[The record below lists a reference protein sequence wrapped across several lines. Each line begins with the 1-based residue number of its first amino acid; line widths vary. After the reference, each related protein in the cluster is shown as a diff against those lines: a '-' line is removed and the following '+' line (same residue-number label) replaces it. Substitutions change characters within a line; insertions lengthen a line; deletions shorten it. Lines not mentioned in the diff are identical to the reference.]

1 MAYVKIYK
9 YKKQYSL
16 DGGVTWQDVTPAE
29 YVPSGDPI
37 GYYDTLEEC
46 MAQYRTIQ
54 SGYTCVG
61 YDKHN
66 QDVYEVSYDNGVTW
80 SVVSTSAGT
89 LIETNSYDC
98 GYVPPTP
105 ASPKFLLTLNDSS
118 TVSAE
123 CDATSAITRDETN
136 NYISSITSIEIGDC
150 TTSIDMAAFASSNN
164 LTSLTIGDNVT
175 TIGPY
180 AFQRCMNLTNLLIP
194 SNVSNIGNG
203 AFSYCYNL
211 SRIIIEAVTPPI
223 LGSDDDTFYDTNN
236 CPIYV
241 PCESVNAYKLASG
254 WSDYASRIQCIE
266 PVFNGKYKLT
276 LDDTSVVSAECDSS
290 SSVTSSETQDY
301 RHEIVSVEI
310 GDCVTTIDDGAFF
323 DEYMISSVTIGN
335 NVTSISEN
343 AFTMCTELSEIVIP
357 DNVTSIGYAAFA
369 QCTVLTSITISSGI
383 ISIGESAFEETSPRA
398 IIINATTPPTL
409 GANAFRYTDNCPI
422 YVPCASVDA
431 YKAASG
437 WSEYRARIRGIQP
450 CTLPP
455 KYVLTLNDSSTVS
468 AECNSSLSVTSGDVS
483 SQYSG
488 SVVSA
493 VIGDCVSNI
502 GQRAF
507 SYSSGLTSVTLSDSV
522 TSLSAA
528 AFSYC
533 SGLTS
538 IDIPDSVTKIGG
550 TVFTRCFSLTSVT
563 IGSGC
568 TAIGQQAF
576 YNCTALTSVTI
587 EATSPPTLGSNVFYN
602 SNCPIYVPSASVNA
616 YKSASGWSNY
626 SSRIQAI
633 P

>member
-1 MAYVKIYK
+1 MSYIKVYK
-9 YKKQYSL
+9 YKLQASI
-16 DGGVTWQDVTPAE
+16 DQGETWEDTGE
-29 YVPSGDPI
+29 YAPSGDPI

-54 SGYTCVG
+54 SGTTCVG
-61 YDKHN
+61 VDKHN

-89 LIETNSYDC
+89 LIEADSPDC
-98 GYVPPTP
+98 GYTP
-105 ASPKFLLTLNDSS
+105 
-118 TVSAE
+118 
-123 CDATSAITRDETN
+123 
-136 NYISSITSIEIGDC
+136 G
-150 TTSIDMAAFASSNN
+150 
-164 LTSLTIGDNVT
+164 
-175 TIGPY
+175 
-180 AFQRCMNLTNLLIP
+180 
-194 SNVSNIGNG
+194 
-203 AFSYCYNL
+203 
-211 SRIIIEAVTPPI
+211 
-223 LGSDDDTFYDTNN
+223 
-236 CPIYV
+236 
-241 PCESVNAYKLASG
+241 
-254 WSDYASRIQCIE
+254 
-266 PVFNGKYKLT
+266 FNGKYKLT

-323 DEYMISSVTIGN
+323 NEYMISSVTIGN
-335 NVTSISEN
+335 NVTSISEY

-369 QCTVLTSITISSGI
+369 QCTVLTSITISCGI

-409 GANAFRYTDNCPI
+409 GANAFRYTDKCPI

-587 EATSPPTLGSNVFYN
+587 EATTPPTLGSSSFNYTN
-602 SNCPIYVPSASVNA
+602 NCPIYVPASSVNT
-616 YKSASGWSNY
+616 YKSASGWSTY
-626 SSRIQAI
+626 ASRIQAI